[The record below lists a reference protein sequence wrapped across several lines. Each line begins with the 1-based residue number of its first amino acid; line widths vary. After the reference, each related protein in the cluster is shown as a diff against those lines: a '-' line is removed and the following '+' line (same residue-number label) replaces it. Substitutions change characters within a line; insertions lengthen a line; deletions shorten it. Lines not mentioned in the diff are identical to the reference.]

1 MFFAYDTPDD
11 YEPLIAAGR
20 LLRSEGVT
28 QTSHRAACYVL
39 IGYPGDT
46 MDAAEKRLLDTYR
59 AGFWPFAMLY
69 RDASGKQAEQWHKFQ
84 RLWVRPQ
91 SVYYRI
97 KAEFPDGFTEL

>member
-1 MFFAYDTPDD
+1 
-11 YEPLIAAGR
+11 
-20 LLRSEGVT
+20 
-28 QTSHRAACYVL
+28 
-39 IGYPGDT
+39 

-69 RDASGKQAEQWHKFQ
+69 RNASGKQVEQWHKFQ

>member
-1 MFFAYDTPDD
+1 
-11 YEPLIAAGR
+11 
-20 LLRSEGVT
+20 
-28 QTSHRAACYVL
+28 
-39 IGYPGDT
+39 
-46 MDAAEKRLLDTYR
+46 
-59 AGFWPFAMLY
+59 MLY

>member
-39 IGYPGDT
+39 IGYPETRWTRRKNGCLT
-46 MDAAEKRLLDTYR
+46 PTGPVLALCDAL
-59 AGFWPFAMLY
+59 P
-69 RDASGKQAEQWHKFQ
+69 DASGKQAEQWHKFQ